1 MTGEAE
7 QVGVPPAAAIG
18 QLGSQGEQSPACDPL
33 QPDLNASAKATLPG
47 STEPVPD
54 IGAAR

>member
-7 QVGVPPAAAIG
+7 QGGVPPSAAIG
-18 QLGSQGEQSPACDPL
+18 QLGSQREQYPACDTL
-33 QPDLNASAKATLPG
+33 QPDLKASAKATLPG